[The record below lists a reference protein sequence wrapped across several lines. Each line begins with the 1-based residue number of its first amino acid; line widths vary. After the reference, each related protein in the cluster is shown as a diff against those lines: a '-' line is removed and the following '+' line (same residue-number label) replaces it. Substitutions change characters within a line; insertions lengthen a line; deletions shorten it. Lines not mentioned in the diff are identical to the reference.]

1 MSQIISKS
9 FKAAFMSLALLIGC
23 ITGVSQVDAGD
34 VIDVD
39 VTEVLLA
46 GLPPSTIDPPYTLD
60 EIASLRTE
68 LAAASVAAEAIWDE
82 RIVGYSTE
90 LPNALRLQLTSLRI
104 TVSIG
109 AADGENGVLAFA
121 GPDSV
126 LGIARTVG
134 VNSAVQNNTLP
145 LEASV
150 VFDID
155 DLRQLSAAGLLT
167 DVAAHEMAHAI
178 GFGSFL
184 LAENNLSGPVGGV
197 GLNQYVGG
205 VYALP
210 TYRIE
215 SGQPLADFIPLQQT
229 GAGSAGG
236 HWDLNVPLFDMRAV
250 NNSQDLMLAFIDV
263 DNPPT
268 TFIAETTYALFAD
281 LGYAVTGFNEQF
293 AAPAGTGTG
302 RWPKII
308 GPGVNPFS
316 PNGVGFATAG
326 LNFAR
331 VSGKNQEYKATE
343 SSSGG
348 SKTEAR
354 STSKLDPYNLRN
366 LRWTQNK

>member
-1 MSQIISKS
+1 
-9 FKAAFMSLALLIGC
+9 MSLALLLGC
-23 ITGVSQVDAGD
+23 IGASQVDAVD

-46 GLPPSTIDPPYTLD
+46 GLPAPSIDPPYTLD
-60 EIASLRTE
+60 EITSLRTE
-68 LAAASVAAEAIWDE
+68 LAAACVAAEAIWDE

-104 TVSIG
+104 TCSIG

-126 LGIARTVG
+126 LGIARSVG
-134 VNSAVQNNTLP
+134 VNSDVVNNTLP

-167 DVAAHEMAHAI
+167 QVAAHEMAHAI

-184 LAENNLSGPVGGV
+184 LAENDLSGPVGGV
-197 GLNQYVGG
+197 GLNQYIGG
-205 VYALP
+205 KYALP

-215 SGQPLADFIPLQQT
+215 SGDPLAQFIPLQQT

-236 HWDLNVPLFDMRAV
+236 HWDLNVPVFDMREI
-250 NNSQDLMLAFIDV
+250 NNSHDLMIAFVDV
-263 DNPPT
+263 GNPPT
-268 TFIAETTYALFAD
+268 FYIAETTYALFAD
-281 LGYAVTGFNEQF
+281 LGYAVSGFNEQF

-302 RWPKII
+302 RWPKIT
-308 GPGVNPFS
+308 GPGVSPFS
-316 PNGVGFATAG
+316 ANGVGFATAN

-331 VSGKNQEYKATE
+331 VSGKNQEYKAIE

-354 STSKLDPYNLRN
+354 STSRLDPYNLRG
-366 LRWTQNK
+366 LRWTKSK